1 VDRRAGERDD
11 AGAGGGLS
19 AEDAVRRLLEPL
31 LTLTSPS
38 PTGWRLVGW
47 DADQGVS
54 LTLGRG
60 ESLLLVEAEARDDTR
75 ACFART
81 ARFNVV
87 VRPQFR
93 GDEAL
98 TDDERR
104 VAEQVVRILRDRER
118 LLPVLERPAASRPNE
133 VREVEVDRVLVPEG
147 RGHYYVNPYV
157 GCMIG
162 CDFCYAAHR
171 SDLSRALGGLS
182 EMPWGRYVDVKIN
195 AAEVL
200 RREVKEHPPGIVR
213 LSPIV
218 TDPYQ
223 PLERRFRITRQCL
236 EVLLEAGFTPLVLTR
251 AARVLDD
258 VDLLARFP
266 RAAVGLSVPTDD
278 DAMRRIFEPGGDPI
292 DERLDAL
299 ARCHAAGIRTFG
311 VVQPMLPMTP
321 GRLVEKMAPHVSV
334 VRIDRMHELSRS
346 RALYEAAGRVDAS
359 EDAFFDETAAA
370 LRAGFGAAGV
380 AVDDLDDVG
389 DALGLV

>member
-1 VDRRAGERDD
+1 MDRRAGERDD
-11 AGAGGGLS
+11 ARAGGGLS
-19 AEDAVRRLLEPL
+19 ADDAVRRLIEPL
-31 LTLTSPS
+31 LGLTSPS

-60 ESLLLVEAEARDDTR
+60 DALLLVEAEARDDAR
-75 ACFART
+75 ECFART

-87 VRPQFR
+87 VRRQFA
-93 GDEAL
+93 GSEPLDDE
-98 TDDERR
+98 ERR
-104 VAEQVVRILRDRER
+104 VAEQVVRILRERER
-118 LLPVLERPAASRPNE
+118 LLPVVERPDASRPSE
-133 VREVEVDRVLVPEG
+133 VREVCVDRVLVPEG

-171 SDLSRALGGLS
+171 SDLSRALGGLP
-182 EMPWGRYVDVKIN
+182 ELPWGRYVDVKVN

-200 RREVKEHPPGIVR
+200 RREVKEHPPGVVR

-223 PLERRFRITRQCL
+223 PLERRYRITRQCL

-251 AARVLDD
+251 AARVTDD
-258 VDLLARFP
+258 LELLARFP
-266 RAAVGLSVPTDD
+266 RAAVGLSIPTDD
-278 DAMRRIFEPGGDPI
+278 DAVRRIFEPGGDPI
-292 DERLDAL
+292 DERLEAL
-299 ARCHAAGIRTFG
+299 ALCHAAGIRTFG

-321 GRLVEKMAPHVSV
+321 ERLVEKMAPHVSV
-334 VRIDRMHELSRS
+334 VRIDRMHELARS
-346 RALYEAAGRVDAS
+346 RAMYEAAGRLDAS
-359 EDAFFDETAAA
+359 EDAFFERTSAA
-370 LRAGFGAAGV
+370 LRAGFLAAGV

-389 DALGLV
+389 GALGLA

>member
-11 AGAGGGLS
+11 ARAGGGLS
-19 AEDAVRRLLEPL
+19 ADDAVRRLIEPL
-31 LTLTSPS
+31 LGLTSPS

-60 ESLLLVEAEARDDTR
+60 DALLLVEAEARDDAR
-75 ACFART
+75 ECFART

-87 VRPQFR
+87 VRRQFA
-93 GDEAL
+93 GSEPLDDE
-98 TDDERR
+98 ERR

-118 LLPVLERPAASRPNE
+118 LMPVEERAVASRSSE
-133 VREVEVDRVLVPEG
+133 VREVRVDRVLVPEG

-171 SDLSRALGGLS
+171 SELSRGLGGLP
-182 EMPWGRYVDVKIN
+182 ELPWGRYVDVKVN

-200 RREVKEHPPGIVR
+200 RREVKEHPPGVVR

-223 PLERRFRITRQCL
+223 PLERRYRITRQCL

-251 AARVLDD
+251 AARVTDD
-258 VDLLARFP
+258 RELLARFP
-266 RAAVGLSVPTDD
+266 LAAVGLSIPTDD
-278 DAMRRIFEPGGDPI
+278 DAIRRIFEPGGDPI
-292 DERLDAL
+292 DERLEAL
-299 ARCHAAGIRTFG
+299 ASCHAAGLRTFG

-321 GRLVEKMAPHVSV
+321 ERLVEKMGPHVSV

-346 RALYEAAGRVDAS
+346 RAHYEAAGRLDAC
-359 EDAFFDETAAA
+359 EDAFFERTAAA
-370 LRAGFGAAGV
+370 LRAGFHAAGV
-380 AVDDLDDVG
+380 AVDDLDDLG
-389 DALGLV
+389 GALGLA